1 MSLGDAGKK
10 RRKQIKNL
18 RNRRKELLKRD
29 RGSLNQFYAEQNKR
43 INEENKENERTLVY
57 VR

>member
-1 MSLGDAGKK
+1 MSLGDAGKE